1 METPDNNEIK
11 EEARAATRPE
21 RGVGQLLR
29 AARLEQGISIQDV
42 ARQLRFSARQVTA
55 LEEDKY
61 DQLAGGTFLR
71 GFVRNYAKLLQLDEA
86 PLLRVLEQSVPPPVA
101 HIVPLPIE
109 GIPFPANQA
118 QKKRI
123 LIIAGGAVIALLLLI
138 YEIYRSNEASV
149 EKQPSVG
156 AEASMEGATAGV
168 VPPPQAAAGEL
179 AVDGQRQQAIP
190 GSASGVGPA
199 VPSNGEPSP
208 AAVVPA
214 PSGSTGSEG
223 MRGDEGAATASE
235 NAGVPGIRLVFEGE
249 SWTE

>member
-86 PLLRVLEQSVPPPVA
+86 PLLRVLEQSVPPA
-101 HIVPLPIE
+101 
-109 GIPFPANQA
+109 
-118 QKKRI
+118 
-123 LIIAGGAVIALLLLI
+123 
-138 YEIYRSNEASV
+138 RSSH
-149 EKQPSVG
+149 
-156 AEASMEGATAGV
+156 
-168 VPPPQAAAGEL
+168 
-179 AVDGQRQQAIP
+179 R
-190 GSASGVGPA
+190 SASHRRNP
-199 VPSNGEPSP
+199 VPCE
-208 AAVVPA
+208 
-214 PSGSTGSEG
+214 SGSKKTHSDHCGWGGYCIAPADLRDLSQQ
-223 MRGDEGAATASE
+223 
-235 NAGVPGIRLVFEGE
+235 
-249 SWTE
+249 